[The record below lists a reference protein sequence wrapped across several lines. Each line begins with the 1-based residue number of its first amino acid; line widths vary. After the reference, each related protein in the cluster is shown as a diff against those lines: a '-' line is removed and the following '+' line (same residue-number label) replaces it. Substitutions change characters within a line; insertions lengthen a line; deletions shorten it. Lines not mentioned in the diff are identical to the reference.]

1 MNKLNVLAILAFLSI
16 VICQCGKPSN
26 NEVDEIISIN
36 EPTQANIG
44 DTVILDS
51 IDRYQCRVIN
61 IGDTSWLE
69 GVRDG
74 VAKKGE
80 RVRFLRQGGI
90 IVRADVEMV
99 GSDGIVARKLV
110 VDTTGLVMYA
120 DSCTRLSDGTLK
132 YHIINYYPNGL
143 VKSTGWAVSRGDDY
157 EKIGAW
163 THYDPDGSM
172 Q

>member
-1 MNKLNVLAILAFLSI
+1 MNKFGITATLLLIGATL
-16 VICQCGKPSN
+16 CQCEKPANDVKSDAF
-26 NEVDEIISIN
+26 VADTITLIN
-36 EPTQANIG
+36 H
-44 DTVILDS
+44 
-51 IDRYQCRVIN
+51 DRYQCRVIN

-99 GSDGIVARKLV
+99 GTDGIVARKLV

-120 DSCTRLSDGTLK
+120 DSCTRLSDGTFK

-163 THYDPDGSM
+163 THYDSDGSM